1 MPLLQAYTQTLQALI
16 KQFEAQQQAL
26 MTSDAQALLT
36 ASQSADQVLEQW
48 QQLQANPDMTPLLQ
62 PEGFTQLLA
71 QVEAEDPTAL
81 PRLRLLVDM
90 IKKQTRAMQKLHREN
105 QALIQQAHQLNE
117 AQLESLVTLHQNTQ
131 PVVYGAQGDSAAEFQ
146 ASRSA
151 YDFSA

>member
-71 QVEAEDPTAL
+71 QVDSTSKVAGS
-81 PRLRLLVDM
+81 
-90 IKKQTRAMQKLHREN
+90 QYLHGE
-105 QALIQQAHQLNE
+105 
-117 AQLESLVTLHQNTQ
+117 
-131 PVVYGAQGDSAAEFQ
+131 AAE
-146 ASRSA
+146 
-151 YDFSA
+151 